1 MYKIIGADGRE
12 YGPIGAD
19 QVRQWIT
26 EGRANAQTGAQQE
39 GSAQWKTLGE
49 FPEFADLF
57 AGPRVG
63 PAAMPPPLSGPSN
76 PEALAAEILARG
88 YTVEISSCI
97 SRAWQLVWSNFWS
110 LVGTTFLGLI
120 VAGGAGIPFAGIIV
134 GGPMMGGLYAFYL
147 KRIRGQPASV
157 GDAFVG
163 FSAAFVPLM
172 LAHIVSSLLTALAL
186 CLCVLPGIY
195 LAVAWVFTFQL
206 IIDKKL
212 EFWAAM
218 EVSRKVVTQHWWAM
232 FGLMLLAG
240 LICIAGV
247 LACVVGV
254 FVTSAVALVALNYA
268 YEDIFG
274 ARTTPAA

>member
-1 MYKIIGADGRE
+1 
-12 YGPIGAD
+12 
-19 QVRQWIT
+19 
-26 EGRANAQTGAQQE
+26 
-39 GSAQWKTLGE
+39 
-49 FPEFADLF
+49 
-57 AGPRVG
+57 
-63 PAAMPPPLSGPSN
+63 
-76 PEALAAEILARG
+76 
-88 YTVEISSCI
+88 
-97 SRAWQLVWSNFWS
+97 
-110 LVGTTFLGLI
+110 
-120 VAGGAGIPFAGIIV
+120 
-134 GGPMMGGLYAFYL
+134 
-147 KRIRGQPASV
+147 
-157 GDAFVG
+157 
-163 FSAAFVPLM
+163 
-172 LAHIVSSLLTALAL
+172 
-186 CLCVLPGIY
+186 VLPGIY

-212 EFWAAM
+212 EFWSAM